1 MSTSFWIHPSHP
13 RPIPLPNGSA
23 FVTEDDLPRAWL
35 EQDDDVQD
43 RQLREVWTCV
53 VAWACDRGID
63 SIRVWGAHPSY
74 DEQILRMGFDF
85 ATPISFWDRLL
96 PKSIRGGE
104 FVISGDKCCDA
115 LAQIRTI
122 PAIDVEG
129 FAAGESV
136 LRVRDSS
143 WDNTVIVADEV
154 PALDR

>member
-1 MSTSFWIHPSHP
+1 MTEADIPPS
-13 RPIPLPNGSA
+13 
-23 FVTEDDLPRAWL
+23 WL

-43 RQLREVWTCV
+43 RQLREVWTRV

-63 SIRVWGAHPSY
+63 SIRVWGEHPSY
-74 DEQILRMGFDF
+74 DEKILRMGFDF

-96 PKSIRGGE
+96 PKSIRGRE
-104 FVISGDKCCDA
+104 FVMSGDKCCDA

-129 FAAGESV
+129 FASGEPV

-143 WDNTVIVADEV
+143 WDNTVIFSDGV
-154 PALDR
+154 PNLDR